1 MTGIRIHT
9 GVGQQ
14 STMLCLTWPNNRKE
28 RFSIVWQYM
37 TAVDSIFAVCDTCQK
52 KLSYKTSLT
61 NLKKHLK
68 AVHGINITEKVDK
81 VDRERERTPDVDNV
95 VNSSGL
101 TDLVPIS
108 SYTTSSGL
116 TAHVPISSNTA
127 SSSLTTIPPISTF
140 TSSAS
145 TSTLKRKQ
153 PSIANFLP
161 RKITP
166 DRFKKFVNLLNPN
179 YSLPTRQAIS
189 KTLIPLEYQK
199 CVFRVEELIEKEVD
213 NVCLTTDCWTS
224 RCNESYIAV
233 TAHFVNKEFILKSVL
248 IECTEITERHTS
260 VNLSNEIKAIIT
272 KWKLDG
278 KFVLVVSDNASNIKN
293 AINNLQIRHL
303 GCFAHTINL
312 VVEEGLK
319 CESDL
324 INKVKT
330 IVTHFRKS
338 TIANKILEKNQIN
351 SGIKDPKKLIQAVNT
366 RWNSVF
372 YMLERFILL
381 ENSIRSSLGLF
392 ENPPS
397 SLTAVEWIV
406 VKELCIVLRPFESA
420 TKVVSGET
428 YMTASMI
435 LPIVN
440 VLTDVC
446 SKMKNKPEFDSRTHE
461 VVNSISNAMKNKNS
475 WGNIYLSKT
484 LAKCTFLDP
493 RFKSILFSP
502 NPSFSENIKM
512 EITDEFTSIIQHI
525 RSKNTANI
533 LTPHN
538 NEQEHQ
544 EPFVENQGNEFSIWG
559 SLDVHFLEHKIR

>member
-1 MTGIRIHT
+1 M
-9 GVGQQ
+9 
-14 STMLCLTWPNNRKE
+14 
-28 RFSIVWQYM
+28 
-37 TAVDSIFAVCDTCQK
+37 
-52 KLSYKTSLT
+52 
-61 NLKKHLK
+61 
-68 AVHGINITEKVDK
+68 
-81 VDRERERTPDVDNV
+81 

-166 DRFKKFVNLLNPN
+166 DRKKVLDNALLDMIITDFQPFKVVEDKGFKKFVNLLNPN

-303 GCFAHTINL
+303 GCFVHTINL

-351 SGIKDPKKLIQAVNT
+351 SGIKDPKKLIQEEH
-366 RWNSVF
+366 S
-372 YMLERFILL
+372 LE
-381 ENSIRSSLGLF
+381 
-392 ENPPS
+392 
-397 SLTAVEWIV
+397 
-406 VKELCIVLRPFESA
+406 
-420 TKVVSGET
+420 
-428 YMTASMI
+428 
-435 LPIVN
+435 
-440 VLTDVC
+440 
-446 SKMKNKPEFDSRTHE
+446 
-461 VVNSISNAMKNKNS
+461 
-475 WGNIYLSKT
+475 
-484 LAKCTFLDP
+484 
-493 RFKSILFSP
+493 
-502 NPSFSENIKM
+502 
-512 EITDEFTSIIQHI
+512 
-525 RSKNTANI
+525 
-533 LTPHN
+533 
-538 NEQEHQ
+538 
-544 EPFVENQGNEFSIWG
+544 
-559 SLDVHFLEHKIR
+559 